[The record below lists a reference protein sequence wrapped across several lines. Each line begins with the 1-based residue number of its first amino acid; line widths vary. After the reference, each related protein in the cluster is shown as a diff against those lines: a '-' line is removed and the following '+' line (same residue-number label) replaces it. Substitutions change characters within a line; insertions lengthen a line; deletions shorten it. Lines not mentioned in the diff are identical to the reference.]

1 MRDKRPVDELSIEE
15 LEKILAIKR
24 REERMSRF
32 RQHKDDRRTV
42 NVPSMPVPANQ
53 NQIQPV
59 QHERAAD
66 VPAPTEPVSY
76 DLTVDAPQF
85 EDDLAVI
92 EEETH
97 YVSEE
102 PAFVEDLAPK
112 RVIRLPDGQ
121 KSRRQKALELG
132 LLALEIIF
140 IGALAI
146 ILYRAFVG
154 LESIQENTN
163 RTQQELSQAIAQ
175 GRVTPSPT
183 PILNVG
189 NYILPGGHT
198 PPDANGQSEFNYDEL
213 DNVPDNVRPA
223 IEREV
228 RSNRVISQPELP
240 SDPIAIDIPAID
252 ISNATIVGGDHWYAL
267 QQGIGH
273 RVDSGRPGTDQNVVL
288 TGHNDVYGEIFKRL
302 EELQVGD
309 EFYIRDNS
317 GRQHTYRVTFS
328 DDVAPTD
335 VHVLDPNNGVGA
347 TLITCWPY
355 RVNNRRWIVQAAL
368 VE

>member
-1 MRDKRPVDELSIEE
+1 MRDKRPVDELSVEE
-15 LEKILAIKR
+15 LERILAIKR

-32 RQHKDDRRTV
+32 RQHKDDQRTV
-42 NVPSMPVPANQ
+42 NVPSN
-53 NQIQPV
+53 NHIQPV

-66 VPAPTEPVSY
+66 VPAPMEPVSY
-76 DLTVDAPQF
+76 DLTVDAPKF

-92 EEETH
+92 EEKS
-97 YVSEE
+97 YYLSEE
-102 PAFVEDLAPK
+102 PAFVEDIEEPQSRN
-112 RVIRLPDGQ
+112 RVITLPDGQ
-121 KSRRQKALELG
+121 KSPKQKAVEYA

-140 IGALAI
+140 IGGLAI

-154 LESIQENTN
+154 LESIQDNTN

-198 PPDANGQSEFNYDEL
+198 PPDENGQSQFNYDEL
-213 DNVPDNVRPA
+213 DNVPANVRPA

-228 RSNRVISQPELP
+228 LNNRVVAQPELP
-240 SDPIAIDIPAID
+240 NDPVAIDIPAID
-252 ISNATIVGGDHWYAL
+252 ISNASIVGGDHWYAL
-267 QQGIGH
+267 QSGIGH
-273 RVDSGRPGTDQNVVL
+273 RIDSGRPGTDQNVVL
-288 TGHNDVYGEIFKRL
+288 TGHNDVYGEVFKRL

-309 EFYIRDNS
+309 EFSIRDNS

-335 VHVLDPNNGVGA
+335 VQVLDPNNGVGA

-355 RVNNRRWIVQAAL
+355 RVNDRRWIVQAAL